1 MTPKTFYLASKSPRR
16 KQILQQL
23 GFNPIVLATNDHTL
37 KAFQGDEEPIK
48 GERPE
53 EYVLRVSKEKAL
65 IALQK
70 IQTQGLAPYPVLAA
84 DTTVICR
91 GEILGKPINEQQARR
106 FLEMMSGIVHEVRT
120 AVWVGGNAQTLT
132 PAVSVSH
139 VHFKRLTEEEIRAYV
154 STSEPYDKAGGYA
167 VQGLAAAFIER
178 IEGSYSGIMGLPV
191 FETVQLLK
199 KFDIR
204 LF

>member
-91 GEILGKPINEQQARR
+91 GEILGKPVNEQQARR
-106 FLEMMSGIVHEVRT
+106 FLEMMSGTVHEVRT

-132 PAVSVSH
+132 AAVSVSH

-204 LF
+204 VF

>member
-91 GEILGKPINEQQARR
+91 GEILGKPVNEQQARR
-106 FLEMMSGIVHEVRT
+106 FLEMMSGTVHEVRT

-132 PAVSVSH
+132 AAVSVSH

-154 STSEPYDKAGGYA
+154 STAEPYDKAGGYA

>member
-91 GEILGKPINEQQARR
+91 GEILGKPVNEQQARR
-106 FLEMMSGIVHEVRT
+106 FLEMMSGTVHEVRT

-132 PAVSVSH
+132 AAVSVSH

>member
-91 GEILGKPINEQQARR
+91 GEILGKPVNEQQARR
-106 FLEMMSGIVHEVRT
+106 FLEMMSGTVHEVRT

-132 PAVSVSH
+132 AAVSVSH

-154 STSEPYDKAGGYA
+154 STAEPYDKAGGYA
-167 VQGLAAAFIER
+167 IQGLAAAFIER